1 MMTDDVVD
9 FGRRELFRI
18 GALMVLAGSLPRLA
32 MAQPAGDKLKIGI
45 IGSGNIGS
53 TIGGFWVKAGYPVL
67 FSSRHPEELKKLTDE
82 LGPLAKA
89 GTVEDALAFGDVI
102 LLAVPY
108 KAVPQIA
115 KDYAPKF
122 NGKIVLDADNAVAAR
137 DGEDLLKETK
147 EKGIGNTTASYFPG
161 AHVVRAFN
169 SMGFRIFVKE
179 AHRAGDPLAIPIAG
193 DDARAVEVATRL
205 VHDAGFEA
213 VAVPL
218 ARAQE
223 FAQGGP
229 IYGQQLTAK
238 ELRQR
243 FGIAQ

>member
-1 MMTDDVVD
+1 MTDDVVD

-45 IGSGNIGS
+45 IGAGNIGS

-179 AHRAGDPLAIPIAG
+179 AHRVGDPLAIPIAG

-213 VAVPL
+213 VAVSL

>member
-1 MMTDDVVD
+1 MTVD
-9 FGRRELFRI
+9 AVDRDRRHLLRLGAAAMLVATLPGR
-18 GALMVLAGSLPRLA
+18 AC
-32 MAQPAGDKLKIGI
+32 AQPAAAGKIKIGI
-45 IGSGNIGS
+45 IGSGNIGG
-53 TIGGFWVKAGYPVL
+53 TIGGFWVKAGHPVL
-67 FSSRHPEELKKLTDE
+67 FSSRHPEELTKLIAE

-89 GTVEDALAFGDVI
+89 GTVDDALAFGDVI

-108 KAVPQIA
+108 KAVPEISKA
-115 KDYAPKF
+115 YAPKF
-122 NGKIVLDADNAVAAR
+122 AGKIVLDADNAVAAR
-137 DGEDLLKETK
+137 DGADLVKETR

-169 SMGFRIFVKE
+169 SMPFRVFLNE
-179 AHRAGDPLAIPIAG
+179 SHRAGAPLAIPIAG
-193 DDARAVEVATRL
+193 DDPHAVEVATEL
-205 VHDAGFEA
+205 VRDAGFDA

-243 FGIAQ
+243 FGLAQ

>member
-1 MMTDDVVD
+1 MTDDILRCSRS
-9 FGRRELFRI
+9 GLLLS
-18 GALMVLAGSLPRLA
+18 GAAVLLAGLLLPRFA
-32 MAQPAGDKLKIGI
+32 MAQMAGDKLKVAI
-45 IGSGNIGS
+45 IGSGHIGS
-53 TIGGFWVKAGYPVL
+53 TLGGFWVKAGHPVM

-89 GTVEDALAFGDVI
+89 GTVEEALAFGDTV

-115 KDYAPKF
+115 KDYGPKF
-122 NGKIVLDADNAVAAR
+122 SGKVVLDADNAVAAR
-137 DGEDLLKETK
+137 DGEDLLKETR

-169 SMGFRIFVKE
+169 SMGFGVFVKE
-179 AHRAGDPLAIPIAG
+179 SHRAGDLLAIPIAG
-193 DDARAVEVATRL
+193 DDAHAIEVAKQL
-205 VHDAGFEA
+205 VRDAGFEP

-229 IYGQQLTAK
+229 IYGKQVTAK
-238 ELRQR
+238 ELRQL
-243 FGIAQ
+243 FGISQ

>member
-1 MMTDDVVD
+1 MTVD
-9 FGRRELFRI
+9 AVDRDRRHLLRLGAAALLVAALPGRAR
-18 GALMVLAGSLPRLA
+18 
-32 MAQPAGDKLKIGI
+32 AQPAAAGKVKIGI
-45 IGSGNIGS
+45 IGSGNIGG
-53 TIGGFWVKAGYPVL
+53 TIGGFWVKAGHPVL
-67 FSSRHPEELKKLTDE
+67 FSSRHPEELTKLIAE

-89 GTVEDALAFGDVI
+89 GTVDDALAFGDVI

-108 KAVPQIA
+108 KAVPEISKA
-115 KDYAPKF
+115 YAPKF
-122 NGKIVLDADNAVAAR
+122 AGKIVLDADNAVAAR
-137 DGEDLLKETK
+137 DGADLVKETR

-169 SMGFRIFVKE
+169 SMPFRVFLNE
-179 AHRAGDPLAIPIAG
+179 SHRAGAPLAIPIAG
-193 DDARAVEVATRL
+193 DDPHAVEVATEL
-205 VHDAGFEA
+205 VRDAGFDA

-243 FGIAQ
+243 FGLAQ

>member
-1 MMTDDVVD
+1 MTHDNVD
-9 FGRRELFRI
+9 RGRRGFLHV
-18 GALMVLAGSLPRLA
+18 AAASLLAGALPRLA
-32 MAQPAGDKLKIGI
+32 SAQPAASPLKIGI
-45 IGSGNIGS
+45 IGSGNIGG
-53 TIGGFWVKAGYPVL
+53 TIGGLWVKAGHPVL
-67 FSSRHPEELKKLTDE
+67 FSSRNPENLKKLTDE

-89 GTVEDALAFGDVI
+89 GTVEEALAFGDAI

-115 KDYAPKF
+115 KDYGPKF
-122 NGKIVLDADNAVAAR
+122 AGKVVLDADNATLAR
-137 DGEDLLKETK
+137 DGEDLVKETR

-161 AHVVRAFN
+161 AHIVRAFN
-169 SMGFRIFVKE
+169 SMGVGIFAKE
-179 AHRAGDPLAIPIAG
+179 AHRAGDPMAIPIAG
-193 DDARAVEVATRL
+193 DDAHAVEVASQL
-205 VHDAGFEA
+205 VRDAGFEP

>member
-1 MMTDDVVD
+1 MTDDVVNH
-9 FGRRELFRI
+9 GRRSLLGI
-18 GALMVLAGSLPRLA
+18 SASALLAASALPRLA
-32 MAQPAGDKLKIGI
+32 CAQPAADKLKIGV
-45 IGSGNIGS
+45 IGAGNIGG
-53 TIGGFWVKAGYPVL
+53 TIGGFWVKAGHPVM
-67 FSSRHPEELKKLTDE
+67 FSSRHPEELTPLTDR

-89 GTVEDALAFGDVI
+89 GTVAEALAFGDAI

-108 KAVPQIA
+108 KAVPQLA

-122 NGKIVLDADNAVAAR
+122 AGKVVLDAGNAVAAR
-137 DGEDLLKETK
+137 DGEDLVKETR
-147 EKGIGNTTASYFPG
+147 EKGIGNTTAAYLPG

-169 SMGFRIFVKE
+169 SMSVAFFIKE
-179 AHRAGDPLAIPIAG
+179 SHRAGEPMAIPIAG
-193 DDARAVEVATRL
+193 DDAHAVAVAAQL
-205 VHDAGFEA
+205 VRDAGFEA

-229 IYGQQLTAK
+229 LYGKQLTAR

-243 FGIAQ
+243 FGLAQ

>member
-1 MMTDDVVD
+1 MPRGKIDR
-9 FGRRELFRI
+9 GRRGFLLLSAS
-18 GALMVLAGSLPRLA
+18 ALVAGLLPIPGFT
-32 MAQPAGDKLKIGI
+32 QPATDKLKIGI
-45 IGSGNIGS
+45 IGAGKIGG
-53 TIGGFWVKAGYPVL
+53 TIGGLWVKAGHPVL
-67 FSSRHPEELKKLTDE
+67 FSSRHPEELKSLVDS

-89 GTVEDALAFGDVI
+89 GTVEEALAFADTI
-102 LLAVPY
+102 FLAVPY

-115 KDYAPKF
+115 KDYGPKF
-122 NGKIVLDADNAVAAR
+122 AGKVVLDADNATLAR
-137 DGEDLLKETK
+137 DGEDLVKETR

-161 AHVVRAFN
+161 AHIVRAFN
-169 SMGFRIFVKE
+169 SMGVGIFAKE
-179 AHRAGDPLAIPIAG
+179 AHRAGDPMAIPIAG
-193 DDARAVEVATRL
+193 DDAHAVEVASQL
-205 VHDAGFEA
+205 VRDAGFEP

>member
-45 IGSGNIGS
+45 IGAGNIGS

-179 AHRAGDPLAIPIAG
+179 AHRVGDPLAIPIAG